1 MLVFFLT
8 ASICLSKRWFSA
20 VWISSDVDLMKV
32 VMTDWLFS
40 EVEVNKWVADCGL
53 WLDSVPLS
61 CIVC

>member
-40 EVEVNKWVADCGL
+40 EVEVNKWVVDCGL
-53 WLDSVPLS
+53 ILFL
-61 CIVC
+61 